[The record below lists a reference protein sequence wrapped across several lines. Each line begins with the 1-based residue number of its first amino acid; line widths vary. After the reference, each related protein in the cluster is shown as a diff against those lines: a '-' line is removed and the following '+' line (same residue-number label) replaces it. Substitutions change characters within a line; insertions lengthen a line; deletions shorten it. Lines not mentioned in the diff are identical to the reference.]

1 MRSYSHAE
9 IQNSAIF
16 QVRPTIRLVTRKEAI
31 TFLLTR
37 VKLRKLELF
46 KIFESDPVFFN
57 DRKKPRNK

>member
-1 MRSYSHAE
+1 MRSYSNAE